1 MENYTAREWHL
12 IHGYVGKL
20 RWVYETDPDEL
31 DIPDDYRLNR
41 GEHLTVFD
49 EEEQKKRLGAE
60 LEERGRRNPVALIS
74 SALIA
79 VLDGADENLTF
90 FIIELYEIDLLL
102 SQNHVTSVLTR
113 TGSFLQ
119 HALED
124 RLGVDDDLSP
134 LITEAYE
141 DGELSDKEVRLAQFI
156 RQCRNDV
163 SHNFAY
169 FTEWSYAVHD
179 HASVC
184 AKTLLSSLSDSWYGV
199 EFTVGDQLS
208 VENCLR
214 VIEEEFGFEWLD
226 GPATYNDDSIKDR
239 YVTERGRD

>member
-1 MENYTAREWHL
+1 MENYIAREWHL

-20 RWVYETDPDEL
+20 RWVYETDPKEL

-60 LEERGRRNPVALIS
+60 VKERGRRNPAALIS
-74 SALIA
+74 SALVA
-79 VLDGADENLTF
+79 VLDKADENLAF

-124 RLGVDDDLSP
+124 RLGVDDGLSP
-134 LITEAYE
+134 LITDAYE
-141 DGELSDKEVRLAQFI
+141 GGELSDEEVRLAQFI

-179 HASVC
+179 HASIC
-184 AKTLLSSLSDSWYGV
+184 AKTLLVSLSDSWYGV
-199 EFTVGDQLS
+199 EFTVGEQLS

-214 VIEEEFGFEWLD
+214 VIEVEFGFEWLD
-226 GPATYNDDSIKDR
+226 SPATYDDDSIQDK
-239 YVTERGRD
+239 YVTERGRG

>member
-1 MENYTAREWHL
+1 MKNYTAREWHL

-20 RWVYETDPDEL
+20 RWVYETDPEEL

-60 LEERGRRNPVALIS
+60 LKERGRRNPVALIS

-79 VLDGADENLTF
+79 VLDEADENLTF
-90 FIIELYEIDLLL
+90 FIVELYEIDLLL
-102 SQNHVTSVLTR
+102 SQNHVTSALTR

-119 HALED
+119 HTLED

-134 LITEAYE
+134 LITDAYE
-141 DGELSDKEVRLAQFI
+141 NGELSDEEVRLAQFI

-169 FTEWSYAVHD
+169 FTEWSYVIHD
-179 HASVC
+179 HAAVC
-184 AKTLLSSLSDSWYGV
+184 AKTLLSSLLDSWYGV

-208 VENCLR
+208 VENCLQ
-214 VIEEEFGFEWLD
+214 VIEGEFGFEWLD
-226 GPATYNDDSIKDR
+226 TPATYDDDSIHDR
-239 YVTERGRD
+239 YVTERGRE

>member
-1 MENYTAREWHL
+1 MENYSAYEWFL
-12 IHGYVGKL
+12 IHGYVNKL
-20 RWVYETDPDEL
+20 RWVYETDPEEL
-31 DIPDDYRLNR
+31 DVPNNYRLDR
-41 GEHLTVFD
+41 GERLTVYD

-60 LEERGRRNPVALIS
+60 LQERGRRNPVALIS
-74 SALIA
+74 STLIA
-79 VLDGADENLTF
+79 VLDEADENLTF

-134 LITEAYE
+134 LITDGYE
-141 DGELSDKEVRLAQFI
+141 DGILSDEEVRLAQFI

-169 FTEWSYAVHD
+169 FPEWSYVVHD
-179 HASVC
+179 HAAVC

-208 VENCLR
+208 IENCIR
-214 VIEEEFGFEWLD
+214 VIEEEFGFTWLD
-226 GPATYNDDSIKDR
+226 SPATYDDDSICDNF
-239 YVTERGRD
+239 VTERGRE